1 MPKRPRRFT
10 RCLEGRMSKKQP
22 PVPDSAAESVSNEGT
37 VSLSDPPPPPEDTA
51 SVKDPPP
58 PDLNLSDTRTVQD
71 QVLSNKASRYVSN
84 RDLKAN
90 LKRTYKELCTAQSNL
105 ISKDRQIHRLTK
117 KNQELLDAARTNRE
131 LLRESK
137 AATTAEVKRA
147 KLDVKSLEDTIQQ
160 KDSIIVN
167 QKNNYDTD
175 MYSRVAAAVDK
186 EKVSI

>member
-1 MPKRPRRFT
+1 
-10 RCLEGRMSKKQP
+10 MSKKQP
-22 PVPDSAAESVSNEGT
+22 PVPDSAAESVTNEGT
-37 VSLSDPPPPPEDTA
+37 ASLKDPPPPPEGTV

-58 PDLNLSDTRTVQD
+58 PDINDTETVQD
-71 QVLSNKASRYVSN
+71 QVLSNKAYRYVSN

-117 KNQELLDAARTNRE
+117 KNQELADAARTNRE

-137 AATTAEVKRA
+137 AATTAELKRA

-160 KDSIIVN
+160 KDSIIVK
-167 QKNNYDTD
+167 QKNNYDSE
-175 MYSRVAAAVDK
+175 MYSRVADAVDK